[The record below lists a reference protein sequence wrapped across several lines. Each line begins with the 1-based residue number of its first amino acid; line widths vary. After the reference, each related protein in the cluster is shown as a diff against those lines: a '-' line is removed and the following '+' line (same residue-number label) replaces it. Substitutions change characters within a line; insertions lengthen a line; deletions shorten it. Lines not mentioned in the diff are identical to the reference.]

1 MGMSTDT
8 LERPARA
15 RDGET
20 EGVRQRLR
28 DLDWEALGD
37 DLDRDGYA
45 VTPGPLITAATA
57 DQLRSAFDDDRL
69 YRSTVHMARLQ
80 YGEGVYRYFRDPL
93 PDVVETLREAAYPP
107 LAIVANR
114 WAVRLG
120 SPDRYPDRRSELARR
135 CRAVGQTEPTPLVLR
150 YRPGGFNALHQ
161 DLYGE
166 IAFPLQLA
174 IALTEPGQ
182 DFTGGENL
190 LVEQRPRAQSRG
202 TAITVPLGHG
212 LIFPNRHR
220 PVRGKRGDYR
230 VTVRHGVSTV
240 RSGERLTLGIIF
252 HDARP

>member
-1 MGMSTDT
+1 MDMSTDT
-8 LERPARA
+8 LERI
-15 RDGET
+15 GEA
-20 EGVRQRLR
+20 EGVRRRLG
-28 DLDWEALGD
+28 DLDWEALAD

-45 VTPGPLITAATA
+45 VTPTPLITAAAA
-57 DQLRSAFDDDRL
+57 DQLRAAFDDDRL

-93 PDVVETLREAAYPP
+93 PDVVETLRSAAYPP

-120 SPDRYPDRRSELARR
+120 SGDRYPDRRSELARR

-150 YRPGGFNALHQ
+150 YRAGGFNALHQ

-174 IALTEPGQ
+174 VALTEPGR

-220 PVRGKRGDYR
+220 PVRGRRGDYR

>member
-8 LERPARA
+8 LERV
-15 RDGET
+15 GEAD
-20 EGVRQRLR
+20 GVRRRLG
-28 DLDWEALGD
+28 DLDWEALAD

-45 VTPGPLITAATA
+45 VTPTPLITAAAA
-57 DQLRSAFDDDRL
+57 DQLRAAFDDDRL
-69 YRSTVHMARLQ
+69 YRSTVHMARFQ

-93 PDVVETLREAAYPP
+93 PGVVETLREAAYPP

-120 SPDRYPDRRSELARR
+120 SDDRYPDQRSELARR

-150 YRPGGFNALHQ
+150 YRAGGFNALHQ

-174 IALTEPGQ
+174 IALTEPGR

-212 LIFPNRHR
+212 LVFPNRHR

>member
-1 MGMSTDT
+1 MGMRADT
-8 LERPARA
+8 LMRVDEA
-15 RDGET
+15 
-20 EGVRQRLR
+20 EGVRRRLAG
-28 DLDWEALGD
+28 LDWESLAD
-37 DLDRDGYA
+37 DLDRVGYA
-45 VTPGPLITAATA
+45 VTPVPVITAATA

-69 YRSTVHMARLQ
+69 YRSTVHMARHQ

-93 PDVVETLREAAYPP
+93 PPVVGALREAAYPP
-107 LAIVANR
+107 LSIVANR

-120 SPDRYPDRRSELARR
+120 SPDRYPDRHSELARR
-135 CRAVGQTEPTPLVLR
+135 CHAVGQTEPTPLALR
-150 YRPGGFNALHQ
+150 YGPGGYNALHQ

-166 IAFPLQLA
+166 IAFPLQVA
-174 IALTEPGQ
+174 IALTEPGR

-202 TAITVPLGHG
+202 TAITVPLGHA
-212 LIFPNRHR
+212 LVFPNRHR
-220 PVRGKRGDYR
+220 PVRGTRGDHR